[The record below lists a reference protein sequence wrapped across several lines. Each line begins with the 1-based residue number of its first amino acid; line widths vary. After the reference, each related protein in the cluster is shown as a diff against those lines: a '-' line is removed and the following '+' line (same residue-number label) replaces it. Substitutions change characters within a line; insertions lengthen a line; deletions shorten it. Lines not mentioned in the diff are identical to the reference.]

1 MDNISYGRIHL
12 FFQGVIP
19 MYVMGKPAYPN
30 KHEMPASGRTI
41 EREG

>member
-1 MDNISYGRIHL
+1 MSNEQIYP

-19 MYVMGKPAYPN
+19 MYEVGKPAYP
-30 KHEMPASGRTI
+30 KRQEMPASGRTI